1 MNTSTLSKD
10 GQKLVADIQEI
21 LRTLR
26 SMIQEKNGDE
36 LIQDWIWQT
45 REVDVSD
52 VSPGNV
58 KSVDKEKAKTDADT
72 GIY

>member
-45 REVDVSD
+45 REVDMSN
-52 VSPGNV
+52 VSPGNIKGV
-58 KSVDKEKAKTDADT
+58 EKEKAKEDADT
-72 GIY
+72 GMW